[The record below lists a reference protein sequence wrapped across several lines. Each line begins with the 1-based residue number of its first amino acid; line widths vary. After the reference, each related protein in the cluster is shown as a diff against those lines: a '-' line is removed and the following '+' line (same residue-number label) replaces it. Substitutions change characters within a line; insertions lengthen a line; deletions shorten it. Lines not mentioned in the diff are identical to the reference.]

1 MNKKPQ
7 DQPENPNSPAIMT
20 MVFNSLANR
29 LRAVDRTLRQ
39 RATGDSGRAPAGPP
53 GISLV
58 VTDEMLDAGMR
69 MYRSLQLAS
78 LHLAQPTE
86 LEQARAL
93 YAIMAPSSH
102 RLTRAMIKAGAE
114 SLTLSESARPLD
126 RGKAHRPLPG
136 DGSTT
141 GKVDP
146 ETRSIAEAGARGATS
161 QAEG

>member
-7 DQPENPNSPAIMT
+7 DRPQNPNSPAMMT

-29 LRAVDRTLRQ
+29 LRAVDRSLRQ
-39 RATGDSGRAPAGPP
+39 RATGDPGREPAGLP

-93 YAIMAPSSH
+93 YAMMAPPSH
-102 RLTRAMIKAGAE
+102 RLTRGMIRAGAE
-114 SLTLSESARPLD
+114 SLILSQSEGR
-126 RGKAHRPLPG
+126 
-136 DGSTT
+136 STEEKLT
-141 GKVDP
+141 ALYRAMEERRV
-146 ETRSIAEAGARGATS
+146 R
-161 QAEG
+161 